1 MGSTV
6 TAGTDQAKFKRGS
19 TVLACGATVKPC
31 ETLGTS
37 WSTSGQYMVEGYGGV
52 LAASGGK
59 CDNLRA
65 DDSLVSWTMPS
76 TGSGNVGVKITYAT
90 GSSSAV
96 RQTAACD
103 YTLDTSDTSAC
114 GSSSPPT
121 PSPTPTP
128 TPSGASPTPA
138 PTPAPSGGSYSA
150 PSAAPAAANGAN
162 RSIAGLMTCAALAL
176 AASVLAVMA

>member
-1 MGSTV
+1 MGTTV
-6 TAGTDQAKFKRGS
+6 TAGTDKAKFKRGS
-19 TVLACGATVKPC
+19 TVLECGATVKPC

-52 LAASGGK
+52 SAASGGK
-59 CDNLRA
+59 CNGVRA
-65 DDSLVSWTMPS
+65 DNSLISWTMPS

-90 GSSSAV
+90 GSTWV

-114 GSSSPPT
+114 GSSSSPT
-121 PSPTPTP
+121 PSP

-138 PTPAPSGGSYSA
+138 PTPAPSSGSYSA

-176 AASVLAVMA
+176 AASVLALMA